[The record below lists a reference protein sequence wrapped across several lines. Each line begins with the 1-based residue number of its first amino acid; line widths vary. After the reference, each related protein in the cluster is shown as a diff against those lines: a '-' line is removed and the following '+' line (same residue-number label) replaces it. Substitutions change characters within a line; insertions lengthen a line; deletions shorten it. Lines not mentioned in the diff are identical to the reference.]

1 MENDVKKYNDELVEL
16 QQKNYE
22 MYWDVAA
29 RLNLE
34 NQANDGY
41 EDLVELGEQMGQVSR
56 GLT

>member
-34 NQANDGY
+34 N
-41 EDLVELGEQMGQVSR
+41 
-56 GLT
+56 